1 MRGRL
6 GRRHGA
12 GAEADPAGGLAGSGE
27 QALGCSAMR
36 QFLEAVMF
44 DRPHVVEPDFVGE
57 LNLGHHLPV
66 LVVLIVLVPRLG
78 YLDFI
83 HQTEFHRW
91 LLASCFMSAARL
103 NERRSGRSLLAHRK
117 SGESGTGFPDGSIS
131 IPYLVTIAE
140 RYQKSTPILNQ
151 GGAFAEELALYACA
165 PYVVPYGHKS
175 VHQ

>member
-44 DRPHVVEPDFVGE
+44 DRPHVVEPDFIGE

-78 YLDFI
+78 YLDFV
-83 HQTEFHRW
+83 HQAELHRC
-91 LLASCFMSAARL
+91 LLASWRCRHGTAAETNPRWPPASCTLLSQESDPRFADAARL
-103 NERRSGRSLLAHRK
+103 
-117 SGESGTGFPDGSIS
+117 
-131 IPYLVTIAE
+131 
-140 RYQKSTPILNQ
+140 
-151 GGAFAEELALYACA
+151 
-165 PYVVPYGHKS
+165 
-175 VHQ
+175 